1 MLTAIVGAGRSL
13 FMTSSQLGL
22 TVGIATFVLTT
33 LAWLLLQN
41 LSIGDKQIDERIEV
55 GYGASDPQFERAMGA
70 VLGPTIVGGNR
81 VQALQNGDEIFPAM
95 LSAIRSAQHTI
106 TFETYI
112 YWSGAIGKE
121 FAQVLAERARA
132 GVSAHLMLD

>member
-1 MLTAIVGAGRSL
+1 
-13 FMTSSQLGL
+13 MTSSKLKF

-41 LSIGDKQIDERIEV
+41 LSLGDKQIDERIEV
-55 GYGASDPQFERAMGA
+55 GYAASDPQFERVMGA

-95 LSAIRSAQHTI
+95 MDAIRSAQQSSPSKHTS
-106 TFETYI
+106 T
-112 YWSGAIGKE
+112 GR
-121 FAQVLAERARA
+121 ER
-132 GVSAHLMLD
+132 